1 MNTKSL
7 FFALASLS
15 AAIGAHAQGVSF
27 AVADSTG
34 GRQIAGVGID
44 QAAIY
49 NGINDARGRAQ
60 NAQGMAEWAGQTA
73 QSASQVAAA
82 AQGTASYAVG
92 RAADARARAD
102 YVAWYNWNY
111 TRAAAISAC
120 MATGASPAYCAVVN
134 DSTFP
139 PP

>member
-1 MNTKSL
+1 MKMTQLISML
-7 FFALASLS
+7 ALVTFAA
-15 AAIGAHAQGVSF
+15 GAQAQILYE
-27 AVADSTG
+27 VANSTG
-34 GRQIAGVGID
+34 GQQVAGVGID

-49 NGINDARGRAQ
+49 GGINDARGRAQ

-73 QSASQVAAA
+73 QSASQVAAT

-102 YVAWYNWNY
+102 YTAQYNWSY

>member
-1 MNTKSL
+1 MNLLAGTML
-7 FFALASLS
+7 ALARSFS
-15 AAIGAHAQGVSF
+15 AHAQQYQI
-27 AVADSTG
+27 ADSTG
-34 GRQIAGVGID
+34 GHQTGGIGID

-49 NGINDARGRAQ
+49 GGINDARGRAMNTQ
-60 NAQGMAEWAGQTA
+60 SHAEWAGQTA

-102 YVAWYNWNY
+102 YVASYNWNY

-120 MATGASPAYCAVVN
+120 MAIGAPPAYCAVVN